1 LQLARDQVWIVVAIT
16 QQYIDSSAAHQLQQQ
31 RSSKTRP
38 QAQNIILCNMGDY
51 VTSNDEYSIAQ
62 KLTLRAAQR
71 ADALKNVTS
80 SSGVISSRGGD
91 EDGVIGADF
100 SDLPLKPDHIQR
112 PCWTCPDGTI
122 YLEAFHDLYSQAYDF
137 LVAIAEP
144 VARPEFV
151 HQYKLTPFSLY
162 AAVATN
168 IETESIIVVLE
179 RLSKN
184 ALPIQVKKFI
194 RDCTSKYGKARLV
207 LKHNKFYVE
216 SEYPMVLREL
226 LRDPTIAQARVQ
238 EDVDNVDEH
247 GFITNAKAEEMKEN
261 LEILREPDEDSDEEL
276 DSGEQQ
282 EKQKKPTTVV
292 SFQVD
297 GAKVENVKRQAIEL
311 DYPLME
317 EYDFRNDSVN
327 PNVPLFDLKPITRIR
342 RYQERSLAKMFGNG
356 RARSGIIVLPC
367 GAGKTLTGVT
377 AAQTIKKS
385 CVCLATNAVSVLQWK
400 YQFQKWTNIPD
411 DRISVFT
418 SDQKES
424 LHPDACVLVTT
435 YTMISYSGKR
445 SEESQK
451 VMDQITGREW
461 GILLMDEVHVV
472 PAKMFRRVIGSV
484 KAHTRLGLTATLVR
498 EDDLISD
505 LNFLIGPKLYEANW
519 MDLTAQGYLA
529 NVQCVEVWCPM
540 SGSFMKEYLMASNA
554 RLKQCLYV
562 LNPNKLRCVEFL
574 VRFHEERG
582 DKIIVFSDLVYSL
595 KLYAEMLKR
604 PLIYGETPERERQA
618 ILGTFRAT
626 DALRTICI
634 SKVGDTSID
643 LPEANVIVQV
653 SSHFGSRRQEAQ
665 RLGRI
670 LRPKSYTQQD
680 GSNRS
685 SFNAFFYTLVSADT
699 QEMFYSAKRQQ
710 YLIDQGYTFKIVTNL
725 CDKAAEEAVKHNYT
739 YSTAEQDR
747 NLLRTVLNS
756 ETDLDKE
763 QRSEDTAIR
772 KNNPDAAA
780 LADSGTKRM
789 AGMTMSQVSGGSG
802 MRYKE
807 VKSTKKHPLFRK
819 RQRR

>member
-1 LQLARDQVWIVVAIT
+1 ME
-16 QQYIDSSAAHQLQQQ
+16 SS
-31 RSSKTRP
+31 
-38 QAQNIILCNMGDY
+38 G
-51 VTSNDEYSIAQ
+51 NDEYSTARI
-62 KLTLRAAQR
+62 LSMRAAAR
-71 ADALKNVTS
+71 EKALSSITS
-80 SSGVISSRGGD
+80 SKGIVPYSSGSGEIMGSL
-91 EDGVIGADF
+91 GADF

-112 PCWTCPDGTI
+112 PCWTCPDGNI
-122 YLEAFHDLYSQAYDF
+122 YLEAFHDLYAQAYDF

-151 HQYKLTPFSLY
+151 HQYKLTPYSLY

-168 IETESIIVVLE
+168 IETESIINVLE

-184 ALPIQVKKFI
+184 ALPKEVKKFV
-194 RDCTSKYGKARLV
+194 RDCTSKYGKAKLV

-216 SEYPMVLREL
+216 SEFPMVLREL
-226 LRDPTIAQARVQ
+226 LRDPTIAQARIH
-238 EDVDNVDEH
+238 EDVQADVDEF
-247 GFITNAKAEEMKEN
+247 GFTTQTKAEEMKEN
-261 LEILREPDEDSDEEL
+261 LDMLREPGDGESDEDDI
-276 DSGEQQ
+276 DSAGKQ
-282 EKQKKPTTVV
+282 QKKPAVVV

-297 GAKVENVKRQAIEL
+297 GVKVENVKRQAIEL

-317 EYDFRNDSVN
+317 EYDFRNDTMN
-327 PNVPLFDLKPITRIR
+327 PNVPMFDLKPITRIR

-418 SDQKES
+418 SDQKDQ

-435 YTMISYSGKR
+435 YTMISYNGKR
-445 SEESQK
+445 SEQSQK

-461 GILLMDEVHVV
+461 GCLLMDEVHVV

-540 SGSFMKEYLMASNA
+540 TGPFMKEYLIASNA
-554 RLKQCLYV
+554 RLKQLLYV
-562 LNPNKLRCVEFL
+562 MNPSKLRAVEFL
-574 VRFHEERG
+574 VRFHEARG

-604 PLIYGETPERERQA
+604 PLIYGETPEKERQA
-618 ILGTFRAT
+618 ILGTFRST
-626 DALRTICI
+626 DVLRTICI

-670 LRPKSYTQQD
+670 LRPKSYTQTD
-680 GSNRS
+680 GSNKS
-685 SFNAFFYTLVSADT
+685 NFNAFFYTLVSSDT

-725 CDKAAEEAVKHNYT
+725 CEKAAEEAVKHNYT
-739 YSTAEQDR
+739 FSTPEDDR
-747 NLLRTVLNS
+747 KILRTVLTS
-756 ETDLDKE
+756 ETDLEKE
-763 QRSEDTAIR
+763 QRAEDAAIR
-772 KNNPDAAA
+772 KSNPDGAQMSDA
-780 LADSGTKRM
+780 SSKRT
-789 AGMTMSQVSGGSG
+789 AGMNMSQVSGGSG

-807 VKSTKKHPLFRK
+807 MNSSKQHPLFRK